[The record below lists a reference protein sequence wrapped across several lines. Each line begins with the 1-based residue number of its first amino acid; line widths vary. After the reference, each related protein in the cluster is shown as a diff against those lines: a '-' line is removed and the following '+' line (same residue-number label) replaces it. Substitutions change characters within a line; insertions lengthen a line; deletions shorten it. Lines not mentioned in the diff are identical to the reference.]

1 MTSALRRMHASSGDG
16 EETTMREL
24 IIIGGGAAA
33 LSAGMY
39 ALGKQLDFLMIYESL
54 GGKAGWRQNIIGQ
67 EEVEYLAGEEAV
79 RIFEGI
85 L

>member
-1 MTSALRRMHASSGDG
+1 
-16 EETTMREL
+16 MREL

-54 GGKAGWRQNIIGQ
+54 GGMAGWRQNIIGQ
-67 EEVEYLAGEEAV
+67 EEV
-79 RIFEGI
+79 
-85 L
+85 

>member
-1 MTSALRRMHASSGDG
+1 MRASSGDG

-39 ALGKQLDFLMIYESL
+39 ALGKQLDF
-54 GGKAGWRQNIIGQ
+54 
-67 EEVEYLAGEEAV
+67 
-79 RIFEGI
+79 F
-85 L
+85 